1 MSEVKIVNG
10 GKRDVLKSL
19 TKFLTI
25 ALGVLTA
32 VVIVISYDNPG
43 ITGYTV
49 FSGVYG
55 AASPFILIF
64 LLVII
69 IYMYVKLHKE

>member
-10 GKRDVLKSL
+10 EKKDVLKSL

-25 ALGVLTA
+25 ALGILTG
-32 VVIVISYDNPG
+32 VVIIISYDNPG

-55 AASPFILIF
+55 VASPFVLIF
-64 LLVII
+64 LLLVI